1 MFVLLIVQIRRVHMI
16 PCLGVVEVCKTV
28 SVQEGISVIANRL
41 ALAANLCHMRV
52 VGDLDWLELA
62 YFVCVFM
69 FVNCKW
75 RWDRRTQWRDTRTH
89 THSHTS
95 MATMT
100 PFSHSSPRKRRS

>member
-1 MFVLLIVQIRRVHMI
+1 MFVLLIVQIRRVNMVL
-16 PCLGVVEVCKTV
+16 CLGSCVSV
-28 SVQEGISVIANRL
+28 SVQEGISFIANRL
-41 ALAANLCHMRV
+41 ALAANLCHRRV

-75 RWDRRTQWRDTRTH
+75 RRDRRTQWRDTRTH